1 MSAAQCVG
9 VLIISAVIMGV
20 AALVQRYQ
28 NRQRE
33 PEQYD
38 ATQLSEAIG
47 ALAALS
53 EELENVDALL
63 ADLRA
68 CHPQSLLRFFR
79 ANWCGID
86 GKQRRI
92 NFMTDGRN
100 GQTAGLRQAAQE
112 QRDRLNAE
120 IIDTVRAMAA
130 ALDAGVAPALT
141 VDAVDETV
149 DETAEPVTL
158 GEW

>member
-1 MSAAQCVG
+1 MTNA
-9 VLIISAVIMGV
+9 VLLLIGL
-20 AALVQRYQ
+20 AALAAVSWYIKH
-28 NRQRE
+28 NRGGTGD
-33 PEQYD
+33 QYD
-38 ATQLSEAIG
+38 AAQLSDAVR

-53 EELENVDALL
+53 EELENVDTLL

-68 CHPQSLLRFFR
+68 CSPRSLLRFFR

-86 GKQRRI
+86 GKNRHI
-92 NFMTDGRN
+92 NFLTDGRN

-149 DETAEPVTL
+149 DETAEPVTV